1 MDRREFVGRS
11 ALYGTTFWLLWNVPR
26 PKALRAAA
34 QSTEPLVLSEEEW
47 TTVEAITG
55 RIIPTDHEPGAIEAN
70 CVNFI
75 DKALANEDAELL
87 PQYREGLLG
96 IDGVAVEQF
105 GTTFAELEPDQ
116 QDEVLAAIESGEV
129 SGWNG
134 WNAESVTPEEF
145 FETVRSHTIIG
156 FLADPKYGGNRD
168 YAGWKVVGYPGPR
181 HDVGGYTPAQMVG
194 EERIRTIWGEEI

>member
-11 ALYGTTFWLLWNVPR
+11 ALYGTTFWLLWNLPR

-34 QSTEPLVLSEEEW
+34 LSRERLVLTEEEW
-47 TTVEAITG
+47 QTVEAITA

-87 PQYREGLLG
+87 PQYREGLPGVDG
-96 IDGVAVEQF
+96 IAVKQS
-105 GTTFAELEPDQ
+105 GASFAELGPDR
-116 QDEVLAAIESGEV
+116 QDEVLAAMESGEV
-129 SGWNG
+129 SGWTP
-134 WNAESVTPEEF
+134 ESVTPEEF

-156 FLADPKYGGNRD
+156 FLADPKYGGNQD

-181 HDVGGYTPAQMVG
+181 HNVGGYTPAQMVG
-194 EERIRTIWGEEI
+194 EARIRTIWGEEI

>member
-34 QSTEPLVLSEEEW
+34 QSTEALVFSEQEW
-47 TTVEAITG
+47 QTVEAITA

-87 PQYREGLLG
+87 PQYREGLPG

-105 GTTFAELEPDQ
+105 GMTFAELEPDQ
-116 QDEVLAAIESGEV
+116 QDEVLAAMESGEAAEW
-129 SGWNG
+129 SS
-134 WNAESVTPEEF
+134 ESVPPEEF
-145 FETVRSHTIIG
+145 FETVRSLTFIG
-156 FLADPKYGGNRD
+156 FLSDPKYGGYRE

-194 EERIRTIWGEEI
+194 EARIRTIWGEEI